1 MPYIYGKAI
10 TYGVV
15 SLLILGGFTNI
26 TFKMTKIIKNCLFN
40 SFKNLEVGI
49 LRGKSFK
56 KMNYI
61 YLKIDQI
68 NRPY

>member
-1 MPYIYGKAI
+1 
-10 TYGVV
+10 
-15 SLLILGGFTNI
+15 
-26 TFKMTKIIKNCLFN
+26 KIIKNCLFN